1 MDLSAFMKN
10 RHFAKACTPASL
22 VLLTL
27 SLFTI
32 LMTQT
37 AAADSFTNL
46 QAHLPKQINNW
57 TADPGDRIFDP
68 TSIFSYINGGAEVYK
83 AYNMRYC
90 FSRRYSTPDGPAII
104 LDIFDMGTSQDAYG
118 VFTHD
123 TDGEA
128 LAVGQ
133 DARFRPGWLSFWKH
147 RFFVSVYMEEET
159 PAAEKAVK
167 ELGRQVAALIPAK
180 GTRPRLLL
188 KLPAQGLDAENIR
201 YLHHPIV
208 LNYHFYLA
216 EENILNISQQTDAV
230 LANYRRG
237 RQKAKL
243 LLVKYPGS
251 EIAARS
257 LSNFLKHYLPDAD
270 KSGIA
275 LLENGKWAAAR
286 LKERWLAV
294 ILEADS
300 RKFAESLLKNV
311 RSSLSS

>member
-1 MDLSAFMKN
+1 M
-10 RHFAKACTPASL
+10 
-22 VLLTL
+22 V
-27 SLFTI
+27 
-32 LMTQT
+32 
-37 AAADSFTNL
+37 AADSFTNL
-46 QAHLPKQINNW
+46 QARLPKQIDSW

-90 FSRRYSTPDGPAII
+90 FSRRYSSPDGPAII

-128 LAVGQ
+128 LDLGQ
-133 DARFRPGWLSFWKH
+133 DARFRPGWLSFWKN
-147 RFFVSVYMEEET
+147 RFFVSAYMEEES

-167 ELGRQVAALIPAK
+167 VLGRQVAALIPTK
-180 GTRPRLLL
+180 GARPRLVL
-188 KLPAQGLDAENIR
+188 KLPAQGLDAGNIR
-201 YLHHPIV
+201 YLHHPIL
-208 LNYHFYLA
+208 LNYHFFLA

-230 LANYRRG
+230 LADYRRG
-237 RQKAKL
+237 QEKAKL
-243 LLVKYPGS
+243 FLVEYPGS
-251 EIAARS
+251 ESAARS

-275 LLENGKWAAAR
+275 LLENGKWAAAKT
-286 LKERWLAV
+286 KERWLAV

-300 RKFAESLLKNV
+300 RKFAESLIKKVMKN
-311 RSSLSS
+311 LG

>member
-1 MDLSAFMKN
+1 MDLSTFMKN
-10 RHFAKACTPASL
+10 HHFAKACTPACL

-27 SLFTI
+27 NVLTI
-32 LMTQT
+32 VMTQM

-46 QAHLPKQINNW
+46 QARLPKQINRW

-83 AYNMRYC
+83 AYNMRSC
-90 FSRRYSTPDGPAII
+90 LSRRYSTPNGPAII
-104 LDIFDMGTSQDAYG
+104 LDIFDMGASQDAYG

-123 TDGEA
+123 TDGEI
-128 LAVGQ
+128 LDVGQ

-188 KLPAQGLDAENIR
+188 KLPAQGLDSDNIR

-216 EENILNISQQTDAV
+216 EENILNISPQTDAV
-230 LANYRRG
+230 LADYRRG
-237 RQKAKL
+237 QEKAKL
-243 LLVKYPGS
+243 LLIKYPGS
-251 EIAARS
+251 EVAGRS

-270 KSGIA
+270 KYGFA

-286 LKERWLAV
+286 LKKRWLAV

-300 RKFAESLLKNV
+300 RKFVESLLKNV
-311 RSSLSS
+311 MQNLA

>member
-1 MDLSAFMKN
+1 MKN
-10 RHFAKACTPASL
+10 RHFAKACTPACL

-32 LMTQT
+32 LMTPT

-46 QAHLPKQINNW
+46 QARLPKQINNW
-57 TADPGDRIFDP
+57 TADPGDRTFDP

-90 FSRRYSTPDGPAII
+90 FSRRYSTPGGPAII

-128 LAVGQ
+128 LGVGQ

-188 KLPAQGLDAENIR
+188 KLPAQGLDSENIR

-216 EENILNISQQTDAV
+216 EENILNISPQTDAV

-237 RQKAKL
+237 QEKAKL

-275 LLENGKWAAAR
+275 LLENGKWAAAK

-300 RKFAESLLKNV
+300 RKFAENLLKNV
-311 RSSLSS
+311 RSGFKTSD

>member
-1 MDLSAFMKN
+1 MKN
-10 RHFAKACTPASL
+10 RHFARACAPACF

-27 SLFTI
+27 SVLTI
-32 LMTQT
+32 LMTQK
-37 AAADSFTNL
+37 AAADPFTDL
-46 QAHLPKQINNW
+46 QARLPKQINGW
-57 TADPGDRIFDP
+57 TADPADRIFDP
-68 TSIFSYINGGAEVYK
+68 ISIFSYINGGAEVYK
-83 AYNMRYC
+83 AYNMKHC
-90 FSRRYSTPDGPAII
+90 FSRRYSNPDEPAII

-147 RFFVSVYMEEET
+147 RFFVSIYMEEES

-180 GTRPRLLL
+180 GTRPRLVL
-188 KLPAQGLDAENIR
+188 KLPAQGLDPENIR
-201 YLHHPIV
+201 YLHHPIL
-208 LNYHFYLA
+208 LNYHYYLA
-216 EENILNISQQTDAV
+216 DENILNISQQTDAA
-230 LANYRRG
+230 LADYRRG
-237 RQKAKL
+237 QEKARL
-243 LLVKYPGS
+243 LLVEYPDS

-270 KSGIA
+270 KSGVA

-286 LKERWLAV
+286 LNKKWLAV
-294 ILEADS
+294 VLEADS
-300 RKFAESLLKNV
+300 RKFAENLLKKVLQNP
-311 RSSLSS
+311 S

>member
-1 MDLSAFMKN
+1 MDLSDYMKN
-10 RHFAKACTPASL
+10 RHFARVCAPACL

-27 SLFTI
+27 TLLTI
-32 LMTQT
+32 PMTQK
-37 AAADSFTNL
+37 AMADPFKDL
-46 QAHLPKQINNW
+46 QARLPKQINTW
-57 TADPGDRIFDP
+57 TANPGDRIFDP
-68 TSIFSYINGGAEVYK
+68 ASIFSYINGGAEVYK

-90 FSRRYSTPDGPAII
+90 FSRRYTSPTGPAII

-133 DARFRPGWLSFWKH
+133 DARFRPGWLSFWKN

-180 GTRPRLLL
+180 GTRPHLLL
-188 KLPAQGLDAENIR
+188 KLPAEGLDSKNIR

-216 EENILNISQQTDAV
+216 EKNILNISQQTDAV
-230 LANYRRG
+230 LADYRHG
-237 RQKAKL
+237 QEKAKL

-251 EIAARS
+251 AIATSS

-275 LLENGKWAAAR
+275 LLENGKWTAAR
-286 LKERWLAV
+286 LKERWLV
-294 ILEADS
+294 IMLEADS
-300 RKFAESLLKNV
+300 RKFAESLLKKVMQN
-311 RSSLSS
+311 LA